1 MSSLSGVLKE
11 RKEKADSFGVHRVKD
26 KSITLPQSATL
37 LDNTLPIFRNE
48 ILISVERLNIDAAS
62 FVQMEK
68 ETGGNAAKI
77 GELVLKNCR
86 VRGHQ
91 QNAVTGSG
99 GMLVGTIQQIG
110 SQYKGPLKLKVGDR
124 VATLVS
130 LTLTPLHLDRIK
142 SVNLKTHQ
150 IEAAGH
156 AILFETGIAAKIPSD
171 LPEPVSMALFDV
183 AGAPATVFGT
193 LRKEQSLLVIG
204 AGGKAGTLSCVAG
217 RKKVG
222 PKGRVFA
229 IEPHP
234 HMAKELKKL
243 KVCDE
248 VWAIDATN
256 PLAVRRMVDRAT
268 RGKLCD
274 VVINVASVP
283 NTEVSALMSSHSTG
297 KIIFFSMATSFTKV
311 ALGAEGLGSSAQLL
325 FGNGYYPNHSDFV
338 IRLVRENDLLKQLFV
353 NRYSN

>member
-1 MSSLSGVLKE
+1 MSNFPSVNQE
-11 RKEKADSFGVHRVKD
+11 RKEKPDRFGVHRVKD
-26 KSITLPQSATL
+26 KSITLPQSASI
-37 LDNTLPIFRNE
+37 LDNTLPIFNNE

-68 ETGGNAAKI
+68 QTRGNVKKI

-86 VRGHQ
+86 IKGHQ
-91 QNAVTGSG
+91 QNEVTGSG

-110 SQYKGPLKLKVGDR
+110 SKYKGPLKLKVGDR

-130 LTLTPLHLDRIK
+130 LTLTPLHLDQIK
-142 SVNLKTHQ
+142 SVNLNTHQ
-150 IEAAGH
+150 IEASGH
-156 AILFETGIAAKIPSD
+156 AILFETGIAAKIPND

-183 AGAPATVFGT
+183 AGAPATVFNT
-193 LRKEQSLLVIG
+193 LRKNQSLLVIG

-222 PKGRVFA
+222 PRGKVFA
-229 IEPHP
+229 IEPNP
-234 HMAKELKKL
+234 KMARELKSL

-248 VWAIDATN
+248 VWSIDATH

-268 RGKLCD
+268 HGKLCD

-283 NTEVSALMSSHSTG
+283 NTEVSALMSARLTG

-311 ALGAEGLGSSAQLL
+311 ALGAEGISSSAQLL
-325 FGNGYYPNHSDFV
+325 FGNGYYPNHADFV
-338 IRLVRENDLLKQLFV
+338 VQLIRENHPLKKLFV
-353 NRYSN
+353 NRYSS